1 MMLRCIDTHD
11 ECFYL
16 LICRFIFE
24 YHRWSLAEVLRIHG
38 SSFVTQMSMPICS
51 LLCAYVK
58 HGYLAFVDSLLR
70 KDGADVNMK
79 DQAGFVSIHHAVMH
93 GHLDMVKLLINNNAD
108 INIDSAS
115 GMTAIMLAVD
125 MGHEDIVKTL
135 CEYKPDLLDMYYD
148 VGDTM
153 VFKPNPCCGFSLS
166 CQSLNYGLLWP
177 KPPPLRSF
185 S

>member
-1 MMLRCIDTHD
+1 
-11 ECFYL
+11 
-16 LICRFIFE
+16 
-24 YHRWSLAEVLRIHG
+24 
-38 SSFVTQMSMPICS
+38 MSMPICS

-70 KDGADVNMK
+70 KDKADVNMK

-153 VFKPNPCCGFSLS
+153 VFKPNPSNKPPIEVRGGGFSLS

>member
-1 MMLRCIDTHD
+1 
-11 ECFYL
+11 
-16 LICRFIFE
+16 
-24 YHRWSLAEVLRIHG
+24 
-38 SSFVTQMSMPICS
+38 MSMPICS

-79 DQAGFVSIHHAVMH
+79 DQAGFVSIHHAVMQ
-93 GHLDMVKLLINNNAD
+93 GHLEMVKLLINNNAD

-153 VFKPNPCCGFSLS
+153 VVPEFS
-166 CQSLNYGLLWP
+166 CQSLNYGLLWHQRARQSLLCFRALSARVFLTDVSQSRSSEL
-177 KPPPLRSF
+177 LRMVTRASSIF
-185 S
+185 F